1 MFKLLT
7 MKIPI
12 YENLR
17 DFKEN
22 YLIDYAEQTNTKF
35 IKYLNQLHNNYKI
48 IEHIFQINNTILLII
63 NFSYKELNYKLK
75 KYESTKIAIYENAIN
90 EIKSG
95 INKEIRTLE
104 KNIKDYNLNE
114 FYIEAIN
121 IIKKYPSEY
130 NYDELELIIQTLHK
144 IRDNFTDIIEFID
157 EKIQDEKI
165 NLLRYSNNTNHT
177 LKIENEIPEYDFSDN
192 EDKVKLI
199 ILEKL
204 GVIDYIKS
212 IQQKPE
218 VISHTAEIL
227 SSFTGIKSNSLY
239 SYLRP
244 MISPQRD
251 DSDKN
256 SPYKNADN
264 LLKANRQIHDL
275 KINDANK

>member
-1 MFKLLT
+1 MEL
-7 MKIPI
+7 PI
-12 YENLR
+12 YKTLSDFRKNHEIIFSKHHSTLTPLEFYTKYNDLYIQIYSEFDFLCEKLNTHKLGISLKSSNNRVSKNIFLDILNNEIEKTISNFYIDDIEVLIENIKFSLNRDFFKIKLESLKKNTLISYENEINLMQNELIGILSFTENL
-17 DFKEN
+17 
-22 YLIDYAEQTNTKF
+22 
-35 IKYLNQLHNNYKI
+35 
-48 IEHIFQINNTILLII
+48 IET
-63 NFSYKELNYKLK
+63 
-75 KYESTKIAIYENAIN
+75 
-90 EIKSG
+90 
-95 INKEIRTLE
+95 
-104 KNIKDYNLNE
+104 
-114 FYIEAIN
+114 
-121 IIKKYPSEY
+121 
-130 NYDELELIIQTLHK
+130 
-144 IRDNFTDIIEFID
+144 
-157 EKIQDEKI
+157 EKI
-165 NLLRYSNNTNHT
+165 NLLRYSNNANPTI
-177 LKIENEIPEYDFSDN
+177 KIENEIPVNDFSEND
-192 EDKVKLI
+192 DKIKLI

>member
-1 MFKLLT
+1 
-7 MKIPI
+7 MK
-12 YENLR
+12 NVL
-17 DFKEN
+17 FV
-22 YLIDYAEQTNTKF
+22 
-35 IKYLNQLHNNYKI
+35 
-48 IEHIFQINNTILLII
+48 TILLFFVQKNSAQGTDRSEYQQQLYTAAIK
-63 NFSYKELNYKLK
+63 SYKNGDN
-75 KYESTKIAIYENAIN
+75 IDAIKTFA
-90 EIKSG
+90 
-95 INKEIRTLE
+95 
-104 KNIKDYNLNE
+104 
-114 FYIEAIN
+114 
-121 IIKKYPSEY
+121 
-130 NYDELELIIQTLHK
+130 IIQNINPKADISKKASQKSHSLKTILTDNK
-144 IRDNFTDIIEFID
+144 INSLIGNWKWILKEGNWAIREDNLGGKMITITKD
-157 EKIQDEKI
+157 EILFYEIYRTSKKWDLIKTEKI

>member
-1 MFKLLT
+1 M
-7 MKIPI
+7 IS
-12 YENLR
+12 YEN
-17 DFKEN
+17 E
-22 YLIDYAEQTNTKF
+22 
-35 IKYLNQLHNNYKI
+35 
-48 IEHIFQINNTILLII
+48 INLMQN
-63 NFSYKELNYKLK
+63 
-75 KYESTKIAIYENAIN
+75 
-90 EIKSG
+90 
-95 INKEIRTLE
+95 
-104 KNIKDYNLNE
+104 
-114 FYIEAIN
+114 
-121 IIKKYPSEY
+121 
-130 NYDELELIIQTLHK
+130 ELIGILS
-144 IRDNFTDIIEFID
+144 FIENLI
-157 EKIQDEKI
+157 ETEKI
-165 NLLRYSNNTNHT
+165 NLLRYSNSANPTI
-177 LKIENEIPEYDFSDN
+177 KIENEIPVNDFSEND
-192 EDKVKLI
+192 DKIKLI
-199 ILEKL
+199 VLEKL

>member
-1 MFKLLT
+1 MEL
-7 MKIPI
+7 PI
-12 YENLR
+12 YKTLSDFRKNYEIIFSKHHRTLTPLEFYTKYNDLYIQIYSEFDLLCEKLNTHKLGISLESSNNWESKNIFLDKLNDEIKKTISNLYIDDIVALIESIKFSLNKDFFKTKLESLKKHTLISYDNEINLMQSELIGIMSFTENL
-17 DFKEN
+17 
-22 YLIDYAEQTNTKF
+22 
-35 IKYLNQLHNNYKI
+35 IK
-48 IEHIFQINNTILLII
+48 T
-63 NFSYKELNYKLK
+63 
-75 KYESTKIAIYENAIN
+75 
-90 EIKSG
+90 
-95 INKEIRTLE
+95 
-104 KNIKDYNLNE
+104 
-114 FYIEAIN
+114 
-121 IIKKYPSEY
+121 
-130 NYDELELIIQTLHK
+130 
-144 IRDNFTDIIEFID
+144 
-157 EKIQDEKI
+157 EKI

-264 LLKANRQIHDL
+264 LLNANRQIHDL

>member
-1 MFKLLT
+1 M
-7 MKIPI
+7 
-12 YENLR
+12 
-17 DFKEN
+17 
-22 YLIDYAEQTNTKF
+22 QW
-35 IKYLNQLHNNYKI
+35 
-48 IEHIFQINNTILLII
+48 
-63 NFSYKELNYKLK
+63 
-75 KYESTKIAIYENAIN
+75 
-90 EIKSG
+90 
-95 INKEIRTLE
+95 
-104 KNIKDYNLNE
+104 
-114 FYIEAIN
+114 
-121 IIKKYPSEY
+121 
-130 NYDELELIIQTLHK
+130 
-144 IRDNFTDIIEFID
+144 
-157 EKIQDEKI
+157 
-165 NLLRYSNNTNHT
+165 T

-244 MISPQRD
+244 MISPLRD